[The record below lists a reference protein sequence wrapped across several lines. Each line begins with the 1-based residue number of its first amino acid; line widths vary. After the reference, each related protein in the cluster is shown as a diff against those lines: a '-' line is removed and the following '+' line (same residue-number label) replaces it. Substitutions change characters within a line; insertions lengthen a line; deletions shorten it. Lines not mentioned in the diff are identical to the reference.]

1 MDMDDERVDG
11 AILWHM
17 DVFVVGVEDTSL
29 VSNHSSDGRML
40 ESNNNPTC
48 FSIRRDL
55 SVEVGSLVIT
65 FVDPISEWSHGY
77 RKIRPR
83 EKSQGHPLEIID
95 GLLKECLRTGSPG
108 AVHRCARW
116 SSIWAHIRASERESR
131 STEL

>member
-1 MDMDDERVDG
+1 MSCLDG
-11 AILWHM
+11 LM
-17 DVFVVGVEDTSL
+17 LRVEDTSVL
-29 VSNHSSDGRML
+29 CYHSSDGRML

-55 SVEVGSLVIT
+55 SVEVGSFVIT
-65 FVDPISEWSHGY
+65 LVDRISEWSHGY

-116 SSIWAHIRASERESR
+116 SSIWAHIRASERENTR
-131 STEL
+131 TEL